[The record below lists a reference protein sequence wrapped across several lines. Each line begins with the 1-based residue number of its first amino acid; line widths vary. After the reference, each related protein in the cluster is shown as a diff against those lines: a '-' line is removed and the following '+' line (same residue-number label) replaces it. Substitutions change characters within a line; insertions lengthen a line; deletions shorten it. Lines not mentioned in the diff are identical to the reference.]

1 MKNKTSVIAEESK
14 KSDFLR
20 KNFNTVNDELD
31 QQSRKYKSLASRKS
45 RIEND
50 IKQMEEDIAQQADGN
65 QIQKLKAEN
74 EMKLTNF
81 TERKNEIE
89 DIIDNL
95 RRDVEVIIIVVL
107 SCALYS
113 INISFPPPD
122 VGEHNR
128 TNS

>member
-1 MKNKTSVIAEESK
+1 MKNKSSVIAEESK

-50 IKQMEEDIAQQADGN
+50 ITQMEEDIAQQADGN

-107 SCALYS
+107 SCTLYS
-113 INISFPPPD
+113 IKFSFLRCW
-122 VGEHNR
+122 G
-128 TNS
+128 TQ